1 MSDFFYQKA
10 GKSSFKYAWI
20 MDRLKAERQRGV
32 TIDSKIR
39 RFDSRRFHVN
49 MIDVPG
55 HKDYVHNMVT
65 GTTQVNLN
73 RQMILQVKCTD
84 LLE

>member
-1 MSDFFYQKA
+1 
-10 GKSSFKYAWI
+10 

-39 RFDSRRFHVN
+39 RFDSRRYHVN

-65 GTTQVNLN
+65 GTTQVGWFP
-73 RQMILQVKCTD
+73 Q
-84 LLE
+84 